1 MKELGKGGYGTVHLA
16 RRFSDGKNFAI
27 KKYRDSR
34 AKMWEAELRSNES
47 EFKNLKSLN
56 HPFIIK
62 VEEFYD
68 D

>member
-1 MKELGKGGYGTVHLA
+1 MG
-16 RRFSDGKNFAI
+16 
-27 KKYRDSR
+27 
-34 AKMWEAELRSNES
+34 AELRSNES